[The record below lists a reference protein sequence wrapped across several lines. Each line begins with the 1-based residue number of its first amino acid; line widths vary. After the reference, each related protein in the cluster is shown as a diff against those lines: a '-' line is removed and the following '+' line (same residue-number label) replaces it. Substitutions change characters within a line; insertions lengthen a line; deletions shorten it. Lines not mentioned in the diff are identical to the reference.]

1 MSEITRT
8 FMADCYVVIHDGTK
22 CTSYGE
28 IKVST
33 DQNGNPRGVLVR
45 SGQPFMEDFL
55 VEQDA
60 IDRATELGW
69 VFPEEAPE

>member
-28 IKVST
+28 VEVT
-33 DQNGNPRGVLVR
+33 NDEQGNPRGVLVR
-45 SGQPFMEDFL
+45 SGQPFMEDFTD
-55 VEQDA
+55 ETAAKARA
-60 IDRATELGW
+60 IELGW
-69 VFPEEAPE
+69 VFPEEPV